1 MMRAYIFCRPSKHR
15 ITSSGSWDDSED
27 NSVTSAGVSDPFLA
41 FKVFKS
47 QSSEFSFTALAA
59 IL

>member
-41 FKVFKS
+41 LKVFKS